1 MSEYC
6 KPDCRYL
13 NITEEQ
19 QQEGT
24 KSPPHICLKY
34 NVRLYH
40 LLAHPYIYKCEQC
53 YRESSVS
60 KREVE

>member
-13 NITEEQ
+13 SITEEQ
-19 QQEGT
+19 QEGT
-24 KSPPHICLKY
+24 KNHPHICLKY

-40 LLAHPYIYKCEQC
+40 LLAHPHIYKCEQC
-53 YRESSVS
+53 YREGYMN
-60 KREVE
+60 KQEVE

>member
-40 LLAHPYIYKCEQC
+40 LLVHPYIYKCEQC
-53 YRESSVS
+53 YREGSVS
-60 KREVE
+60 KQEVE

>member
-6 KPDCRYL
+6 KSDCRYL
-13 NITEEQ
+13 SITEER

-24 KSPPHICLKY
+24 KNPPHICLKY

-53 YRESSVS
+53 YMEGSLN
-60 KREVE
+60 KQEVE

>member
-6 KPDCRYL
+6 KPDCEYL
-13 NITEEQ
+13 SITEERQ
-19 QQEGT
+19 QACT
-24 KSPPHICLKY
+24 KNPPHICLKY

-53 YRESSVS
+53 YREGSVN
-60 KREVE
+60 KQEVE